1 MAIEQSL
8 MSKSLESNGCK
19 LEISQAQDVLIMLIL
34 FSGLFYQL
42 EIYRGLDNMSEEDN
56 GDIGRIIIRVGST
69 EVDLTGSAREVNDSW
84 LKLKEQD
91 TWASALSKIR
101 SARQDAIDA
110 ARQSLSETGVPERGS
125 AFRRLI
131 DNCNIYRT
139 GDVILAAIHY
149 LRSVEKEDNTPPREV
164 KKLIEDS
171 GRWTDEELEKWN
183 VSLYINRMLEDSSAR
198 GRPALLTFP
207 PGTDKNRFV
216 ILTDAGRDYLE
227 RLSS

>member
-1 MAIEQSL
+1 MINRRLGS
-8 MSKSLESNGCK
+8 
-19 LEISQAQDVLIMLIL
+19 
-34 FSGLFYQL
+34 
-42 EIYRGLDNMSEEDN
+42 MSEEDN

-69 EVDLTGSAREVNDSW
+69 EVDLTGSSREVNDSW

-101 SARQDAIDA
+101 TARQDAIEA
-110 ARQSLSETGVPERGS
+110 ARKSLSETGVPERGS
-125 AFRRLI
+125 AFRRLL

-183 VSLYINRMLEDSSAR
+183 VSLYINRMLDDSSTK
-198 GRPALLTFP
+198 GRPPLLSFP
-207 PGTDKNRFV
+207 QGTDKNRFV
-216 ILTDAGRDYLE
+216 ILTDAGRDHLE
-227 RLSS
+227 RLST

>member
-1 MAIEQSL
+1 
-8 MSKSLESNGCK
+8 
-19 LEISQAQDVLIMLIL
+19 
-34 FSGLFYQL
+34 
-42 EIYRGLDNMSEEDN
+42 MSEEDN

-101 SARQDAIDA
+101 AARQDAIDA

-131 DNCNIYRT
+131 DNCNIYKT

-183 VSLYINRMLEDSSAR
+183 VSLYINSCLLYTSPSPRDATLSRMPSSA
-198 GRPALLTFP
+198 
-207 PGTDKNRFV
+207 
-216 ILTDAGRDYLE
+216 
-227 RLSS
+227 